1 MTSESRSQS
10 YQLFML
16 ALCLFALGTLAVHS
30 FVPLSEVSREIL
42 EYTDVGICGFFLI
55 DFGYSLAR
63 APNRWRY
70 FYTWG
75 WLDLL
80 SSIPAIPALRL
91 GRAGRIVRIIRVLR
105 GVRATKILS
114 GLVLH
119 RRGESA
125 GLAAAL
131 LTLLLVVFASLAI
144 VQFEVGSNANIKTAS
159 DALWWAIAT
168 ITTVG
173 YGDRFPVTSEGR
185 LVASVLMMGG
195 IALFGVVSG
204 FVAAWFLAPTNRAQK
219 TELDELRD
227 ELRGLR
233 TLLERALGSGPSNA
247 QSP

>member
-1 MTSESRSQS
+1 MTGESRSPS

-30 FVPLSEVSREIL
+30 FVPLSDVSREIL
-42 EYTDVGICGFFLI
+42 EYTDAAICGLFLI
-55 DFGYSLAR
+55 DFGNSLAR

-70 FYTWG
+70 LYTWG

-91 GRAGRIVRIIRVLR
+91 GRAGRVVRIVRVMR

-114 GLVLH
+114 GLVLD
-119 RRGESA
+119 RRAESA

-131 LTLLLVVFASLAI
+131 VTLLLVVFSSLAI
-144 VQFEVGSNANIKTAS
+144 VQFETGPDANIKTAS
-159 DALWWAIAT
+159 DALWWALST

-173 YGDRFPVTSEGR
+173 YGDRFPVTPEGR
-185 LVASVLMMGG
+185 MVAAVLMMAG

-204 FVAAWFLAPTNRAQK
+204 FVAAWFLAPANKAQK
-219 TELDELRD
+219 SELDEVRD
-227 ELRGLR
+227 ELRTLR
-233 TLLERALGSGPSNA
+233 GVLEERLRSTVT
-247 QSP
+247 